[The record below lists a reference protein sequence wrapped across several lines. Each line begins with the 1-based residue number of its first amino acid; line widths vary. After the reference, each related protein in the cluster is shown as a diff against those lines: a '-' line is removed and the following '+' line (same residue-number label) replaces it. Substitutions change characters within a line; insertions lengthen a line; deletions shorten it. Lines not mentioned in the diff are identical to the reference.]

1 MVLGHCIFVI
11 LRKCVKDLMDPQD
24 VTRDT
29 LTRDLGM
36 GSSVQVRHMPKHS
49 RQTCDI
55 VYGVP
60 NLLTT
65 FVPPVISRSFNP
77 LPLRILSSGLVVAN
91 TSPASLQS

>member
-1 MVLGHCIFVI
+1 MVLGHYLFEIP
-11 LRKCVKDLMDPQD
+11 RKCIKVLMDPQD
-24 VTRDT
+24 VNRDT

-36 GSSVQVRHMPKHS
+36 GSSVQVHHMPKHS
-49 RQTCDI
+49 RQTCDV

-60 NLLTT
+60 NMLTT

-77 LPLRILSSGLVVAN
+77 LPLRTLSSGLVVAN